1 VKEQKNDRLVG
12 GAYTVVRRR
21 RTGSQQARKR
31 QPAEREAANVE
42 EIAAPKSA
50 WCGVREAEHFS
61 TSWRVFSPTA
71 GR

>member
-1 VKEQKNDRLVG
+1 L
-12 GAYTVVRRR
+12 
-21 RTGSQQARKR
+21 
-31 QPAEREAANVE
+31 E
-42 EIAAPKSA
+42 EIAATESA